1 MLDNKLGIKSEIE
14 LANEE
19 ERITKINMSQD
30 NFKNIIKKYIEMNI
44 AHSFKKAMER
54 SPVKDLKQVF
64 MKEMDSSYQ
73 YEGYN
78 TYSTIE
84 LDKN

>member
-30 NFKNIIKKYIEMNI
+30 NFKNIIKNI
-44 AHSFKKAMER
+44 
-54 SPVKDLKQVF
+54 LK
-64 MKEMDSSYQ
+64 
-73 YEGYN
+73 
-78 TYSTIE
+78 
-84 LDKN
+84 